1 MEEPMSAARTPS
13 PQYAI
18 TIRLDYPHEP
28 GWVARIAG
36 VIAREGGT
44 IGAID
49 LVHVHRGRSLRDY
62 TVDCVSEEHAQR
74 IVGAIEALDDAV
86 VESVS
91 DDTFLLHLGG
101 KLEVRSRIPLKT
113 RVDLSMAYTPGVA
126 RVCRAI
132 AEDPGRSFNLTIRKN
147 CIAVVSDGSAVLG
160 LGAIGAEAAM
170 PVMEG
175 KAILFKEF
183 GGVDAFPICID
194 VHEPQ
199 QIVDFCIAIA
209 PTFGGINLEDIAAPK
224 CFEVEAALR
233 EALDI
238 PVFHDDQH
246 GTAVVVLA
254 AFMNALKLTGRQVG
268 DVKLV
273 VAGAGAAGYSCTR
286 TLQEYG
292 VGQIVVCDRR
302 GAIHRGRD
310 VSDHPGKAW
319 LAEHTNPDGERG
331 SLAQVLRG
339 ADVFLGVSGP
349 GLLTRGDVSAM
360 AKDPIVFAMA
370 NPDPEIAPEEVHDLV
385 AVMATGRSDYPNQIN
400 NVLAFP
406 GIFRGALES
415 RARTID
421 DRMKRAA
428 ARAIAEIV
436 SDEDLS
442 ADYIVPSVFH
452 PSVAKQV
459 ASGVAR
465 AARESGLARRT
476 PKGGGIRG

>member
-1 MEEPMSAARTPS
+1 M
-13 PQYAI
+13 
-18 TIRLDYPHEP
+18 RLEYPHAP
-28 GWVARIAG
+28 GWVAQIAG
-36 VIAREGGT
+36 VIAREQGA

-49 LVHVHRGRSLRDY
+49 LVHIQHGRSVRDY
-62 TVDCVSEEHAQR
+62 TVECGSEEQARQVIR
-74 IVGAIEALDDAV
+74 AIEAIDEVDV
-86 VESVS
+86 RSVS

-101 KLEVRSRIPLKT
+101 KLEIRSKIPLKT
-113 RVDLSMAYTPGVA
+113 RSDLSMAYTPGVA

-132 AEDPGRSFNLTIRKN
+132 AEEPQVSFNLTIRKN
-147 CIAVVSDGSAVLG
+147 TVAVVSDGSAVLG
-160 LGAIGAEAAM
+160 LGAIGPEAAM

-183 GGVDAFPICID
+183 AGVDAFPICID

-199 QIVDFCIAIA
+199 EIIDFCVALA

-254 AFMNALKLTGRQVG
+254 ALMNALKLTSRRPE
-268 DVKLV
+268 DVKVV

-292 VGQIVVCDRR
+292 VGRIVVCDRN
-302 GAIHRGRD
+302 GAICRGRD
-310 VSDHPGKAW
+310 VGDNPAKVW
-319 LAEHTNPDGERG
+319 LAEHTNPDAERG
-331 SLAQVLRG
+331 SLARVLRG

-349 GLLTRGDVSAM
+349 GLLTREDVTAM

-370 NPDPEIAPEEVHDLV
+370 NPDPEIAPEEVQDVV

-406 GIFRGALES
+406 GIFRGALD
-415 RARTID
+415 ARVRGID
-421 DRMKRAA
+421 EQMKRVAGK
-428 ARAIAEIV
+428 AIAEII
-436 SDEDLS
+436 SDEELS

-452 PSVAKQV
+452 PRVAKQV
-459 ASGVAR
+459 AAAVAG
-465 AARESGLARRT
+465 AAREGGLARRT
-476 PKGGGIRG
+476 PKGAGILG